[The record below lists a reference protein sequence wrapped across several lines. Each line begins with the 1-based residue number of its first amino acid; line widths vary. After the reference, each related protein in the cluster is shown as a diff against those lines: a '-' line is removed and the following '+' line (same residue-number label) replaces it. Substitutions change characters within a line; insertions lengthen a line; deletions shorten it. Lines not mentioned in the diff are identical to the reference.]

1 MSCCCLY
8 LISHYIYIYLSIYY
22 ITILLIY
29 IYTPF
34 ILYTIFIYIYILYIY
49 IIYIYIH
56 TYPITST
63 SCIGGPEAVTTS
75 TKAVWLSGRGTSPFV
90 SAEHWIPRLEESAET
105 RVACFS
111 TVNICKKNTI
121 SDIYSRKHDIYLRS
135 QTHWYM
141 LCFALEIWKHV

>member
-1 MSCCCLY
+1 MLL
-8 LISHYIYIYLSIYY
+8 LISYIPLYIYIYLSIYY

-29 IYTPF
+29 IYT
-34 ILYTIFIYIYILYIY
+34 IYTVRHIYIYIYYIYIYIL
-49 IIYIYIH
+49 YIH

-135 QTHWYM
+135 QTH
-141 LCFALEIWKHV
+141 